1 MEIFIEKWSDVKTD
15 PDGRRD
21 LKTKSKNTIN
31 GEHAYACTG
40 LSSWFRLGEYIIKY
54 NTVMHLFGFD
64 KYFDKYAEG
73 DSEHLALFKYFIKYG
88 DKNNI
93 DMFVDIVNKHFE
105 GDFLQTLLQLQE
117 MMDDTGD
124 ECLFVS
130 RCCHLDFDYKSFMK
144 DRIKYL
150 EMVRYKQE
158 HREAR

>member
-1 MEIFIEKWSDVKTD
+1 MEIFIEKWSGVKTD

-21 LKTKSKNTIN
+21 LKTKSYDTIN
-31 GEHAYACTG
+31 GKHAYACTG

-54 NTVMHLFGFD
+54 NTVMYLFGFD
-64 KYFDKYAEG
+64 KYVEDVTA
-73 DSEHLALFKYFIKYG
+73 HKYFVKYN
-88 DKNNI
+88 DSNNI

-130 RCCHLDFDYKSFMK
+130 RCCHLDFDYKSFME
-144 DRIKYL
+144 DRVKYL

-158 HREAR
+158 HREARYE

>member
-1 MEIFIEKWSDVKTD
+1 MEIFIEKWSGANTD

-54 NTVMHLFGFD
+54 NTVLYLLGLD
-64 KYFDKYAEG
+64 KYIKSEPVFKSFVKY
-73 DSEHLALFKYFIKYG
+73 DN
-88 DKNNI
+88 KNSI
-93 DMFVDIVNKHFE
+93 DEFVQIVNDHFDGE
-105 GDFLQTLLQLQE
+105 NFLQTILQLQE

-130 RCCHLDFDYKSFMK
+130 KCCHLDFDYKSFME
-144 DRIKYL
+144 DRVKYL

-158 HREAR
+158 HREARYE

>member
-1 MEIFIEKWSDVKTD
+1 MEIFIEKWSGAKTD

-54 NTVMHLFGFD
+54 NTVLYLLGID
-64 KYFDKYAEG
+64 KYIKS
-73 DSEHLALFKYFIKYG
+73 DSVFKYFVKYG
-88 DKNNI
+88 DKNSI
-93 DMFVDIVNKHFE
+93 DEFVQIVNDHFDGE
-105 GDFLQTLLQLQE
+105 NFLQTILQLQE
-117 MMDDTGD
+117 MMDETGD

-130 RCCHLDFDYKSFMK
+130 KCCHLDFDYKSFME
-144 DRIKYL
+144 DRVKYL

-158 HREAR
+158 HREARYE

>member
-1 MEIFIEKWSDVKTD
+1 MEIFIEKWEKND

-21 LKTKSKNTIN
+21 LKTKSKDTIG
-31 GEHAYACTG
+31 GEHAYACTR

-54 NTVMHLFGFD
+54 NTVLYLLGLD
-64 KYFDKYAEG
+64 KYIKSEPVFKHFVKY
-73 DSEHLALFKYFIKYG
+73 D
-88 DKNNI
+88 DKNSI
-93 DMFVDIVNKHFE
+93 DEFVQIVNDHFD

-130 RCCHLDFDYKSFMK
+130 RCCHLDFDYKSFMEDK
-144 DRIKYL
+144 IKYL

-158 HREAR
+158 HREARYE

>member
-1 MEIFIEKWSDVKTD
+1 MEIFIEKWSGVKTD

-21 LKTKSKNTIN
+21 LKTKSYDTIN
-31 GEHAYACTG
+31 GKHAYACTG

-54 NTVMHLFGFD
+54 DTVLYLFGLD
-64 KYFDKYAEG
+64 KYIKSEPMFKHFVKYRDEN
-73 DSEHLALFKYFIKYG
+73 S
-88 DKNNI
+88 I
-93 DMFVDIVNKHFE
+93 DEFVQIVNDHFDGE
-105 GDFLQTLLQLQE
+105 NFLQTLLQLQE

-130 RCCHLDFDYKSFMK
+130 RCCHLDFDYKSFME
-144 DRIKYL
+144 DRVKYL

>member
-1 MEIFIEKWSDVKTD
+1 MEIFIEKWSGVKTD

-21 LKTKSKNTIN
+21 LKTKSYDTIN
-31 GEHAYACTG
+31 GKNAYACTG

-54 NTVMHLFGFD
+54 NTVLYLLGLD
-64 KYFDKYAEG
+64 KYIK
-73 DSEHLALFKYFIKYG
+73 SEPVFKHFVKYG
-88 DKNNI
+88 DENSI
-93 DMFVDIVNKHFE
+93 DEFVQIVNDHFDGE
-105 GDFLQTLLQLQE
+105 NFLQTLLQLQE

-130 RCCHLDFDYKSFMK
+130 RCCHLDFDYKSFME
-144 DRIKYL
+144 DRVKYL